1 LRYHQFGACGVAL
14 ISLSEKNAGALF
26 GLIIT
31 TISGSKTGDVAGGDS
46 GTLDNYMI
54 RRDFGYG
61 GYAIGR

>member
-1 LRYHQFGACGVAL
+1 VAF

-26 GLIIT
+26 GLIIKG

-46 GTLDNYMI
+46 GTLDSYMI

-61 GYAIGR
+61 ARFRLRNWEITT